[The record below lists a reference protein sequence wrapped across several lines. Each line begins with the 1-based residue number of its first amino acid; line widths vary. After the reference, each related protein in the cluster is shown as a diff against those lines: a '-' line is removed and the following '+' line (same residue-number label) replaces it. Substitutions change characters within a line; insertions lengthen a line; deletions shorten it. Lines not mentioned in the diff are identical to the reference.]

1 MTETLGRYA
10 KQLRLTGDL
19 RADMVVF
26 LTESG
31 FPVTAEHSLR
41 VASEARILAER
52 FAVDGHSAEIGGWL
66 HDISAVIPNAER
78 IAVADALG
86 LDVLPEERRA
96 PMIVHQKLSAEIAR
110 SLFYIEDPAILSAI
124 GCHTTLKPGASQLDK
139 IVFVA
144 DKIAWDQFGDPPYL
158 REILSAANRSIDA
171 AAFVYL
177 DHLWQRRS
185 EILVVHPWFAASYRE
200 LQHASLT

>member
-1 MTETLGRYA
+1 MRS
-10 KQLRLTGDL
+10 KLRLTGDL
-19 RADMVVF
+19 RADMVVY

-52 FAVDGHSAEIGGWL
+52 FAVDGHFGEIAGWL
-66 HDISAVIPNAER
+66 HDISAVILMQSGLPWPMR
-78 IAVADALG
+78 WG

-96 PMIVHQKLSAEIAR
+96 PMIDASKLSAEMAR

-124 GCHTTLKPGASQLDK
+124 GCHITLKPGASQLDK

-158 REILSAANRSIDA
+158 RDIICRKQL
-171 AAFVYL
+171 
-177 DHLWQRRS
+177 H
-185 EILVVHPWFAASYRE
+185 
-200 LQHASLT
+200 